1 MGKKVVAV
9 PNPTLLHNHQAE
21 LADALDANSYV
32 VSSTVLYGRWC
43 SLVIKI
49 AHPISICRGLALA
62 IKQVETREFTEF
74 PEYNGD
80 NFRSII
86 DEEMGF

>member
-1 MGKKVVAV
+1 M
-9 PNPTLLHNHQAE
+9 L
-21 LADALDANSYV
+21 
-32 VSSTVLYGRWC
+32 
-43 SLVIKI
+43 LVIVI
-49 AHPISICRGLALA
+49 AHSIRRGLSLA
-62 IKQVETREFTEF
+62 IKQVETRVFTEF